1 MVVVVVFSPS
11 THVRA
16 GEQGIFTQLATIV
29 AEQGEMMQ
37 RIDANINEVRFP
49 FYLSFQGTRTD
60 AQTTR
65 HDTAHTTTLQQS
77 NANVSNAQ
85 AQLLKYLHGISG
97 NRWLIAKI
105 FLVLIV
111 FIVLFV
117 VFFM

>member
-1 MVVVVVFSPS
+1 MVAVVVVSPS

-65 HDTAHTTTLQQS
+65 HGTP
-77 NANVSNAQ
+77 
-85 AQLLKYLHGISG
+85 LLY
-97 NRWLIAKI
+97 NRAMPTCRTRKRSC
-105 FLVLIV
+105 
-111 FIVLFV
+111 
-117 VFFM
+117 